1 MVDRRT
7 RFDLFVSQIVIT
19 EASGGDA
26 DAASKRLAEL
36 EGIPVLAV
44 TSEAVDLAGRFVKAH
59 AMPEKAA
66 VDALH
71 VAVAVV
77 NVDGLRAN
85 VELHAHRERRD
96 TGQARADMPG
106 CGLRTAGHL
115 HPGRTDG
122 MAPMADDP
130 VIEETRRIRERF
142 AKTHGYDLQRIARAL
157 QDEESKGGRKL
168 VTRAAKRR
176 ERRRRTG

>member
-1 MVDRRT
+1 MVLQAKSQAPATKSTVYLETTIFSYLTARPTRDIVQAAHQQLTREWWDRRT

-59 AMPEKAA
+59 AMPERAA

-77 NVDGLRAN
+77 NGMDYVLTWNCTHIAN
-85 VELHAHRERRD
+85 AAIRD
-96 TGQARADMPG
+96 KIEQTCRD
-106 CGLRTAGHL
+106 AGYE
-115 HPGRTDG
+115 P
-122 MAPMADDP
+122 P
-130 VIEETRRIRERF
+130 VICTPEELM
-142 AKTHGYDLQRIARAL
+142 G
-157 QDEESKGGRKL
+157 
-168 VTRAAKRR
+168 
-176 ERRRRTG
+176 